1 MADFERAFAK
11 VVANEGGYVNNP
23 NDKGGETYMGICRK
37 NYSKNYMWTII
48 DVIKNRVGNVVKYIN
63 EECKKNKELLIQVKS
78 IYKINY
84 WNKLNLNEIKSQTIA
99 NMMFDDAVNRGL
111 VAAIKTAQKVVKM
124 KETGRM
130 SKELMDKLKTYG

>member
-1 MADFERAFAK
+1 MAEFDKAFAK

-48 DVIKNRVGNVVKYIN
+48 DEIKKKVGNVA
-63 EECKKNKELLIQVKS
+63 KKITAAAKDNKDLNLQVKS

-84 WNKLNLNEIKSQTIA
+84 WDKLNLSEIKSQRLA
-99 NMMFDDAVNRGL
+99 EMAFDDAVNRGC
-111 VAAIKTAQKVVKM
+111 VAAIKTLQKVVKM
-124 KETGRM
+124 PQTGRM
-130 SKELMDKLKTYG
+130 SKELINKLK